1 MYNKSELALFYEK
14 AGRGVCSH
22 AYIVDGAA
30 GIGKLEFA
38 LSCARALLCT
48 GKTKPC
54 GICQSCRKFSLGGHP
69 DIHITGTGEKC
80 AGVDDIRE
88 LIRLASVMPNDGD
101 MQVFIIANAGKM
113 RAGAQNALLKLF
125 EEPPPTVTVFLLTE
139 TRNSLLPT
147 LLSRGQRIHLDG
159 MSPKEALAELAARCG
174 GSGGEAE
181 RALEA
186 ANGSVGEAERL
197 LSPESAENRKK
208 ACEILLYA
216 LSGKSYELSK
226 ALLLPKYKREKLY
239 DILDSLLLLLLIIV
253 SVAVCIRLKTGG
265 PMIGLFAS
273 WIFIY
278 LFCKIFGISYANI
291 VAGAYDA
298 IRMVVPTLC
307 LLMAIGVM
315 IGTWLQSGTIATI
328 ISWGLKMI
336 NPSWLLPL
344 TLLFCSILS
353 IVTGT
358 SYGSVGSA
366 GVAMMAIGNAM
377 GIHPGMVAGAVIC
390 GAMFGDKLSPLSDT
404 TNLAPAVADA
414 KLGDHIRS
422 MLWTTLP
429 TYVITLIL
437 FTILGFQQTSGSYTE
452 GSITVYID
460 ALNGEFQL
468 GWITMIPAILI
479 IVLLLC
485 KVNAISA
492 LGLSSFAAG
501 FVSYFVQHDT
511 LQGIIR
517 TAYNGYT
524 TAIEEPVLQ
533 SILNRGGMGS
543 MLQYV
548 AIICFAVGMGG
559 MLEKLGVLDHIL
571 QAIVKRINSDGSMI
585 LATMIVGY
593 VTSLISCSQPM
604 AHVLTGRL
612 MAPVFQERKVAPEIL
627 SRCLEDSGTMAGPMI
642 PWHGYGVYM
651 AGTLGVAWSAFFPYL
666 FLLYLTPVFS
676 IFYGFTGISIKHLP
690 ETKNNES
697 KEEK

>member
-186 ANGSVGEAERL
+186 ANRSVGEAERL

-239 DILDSLLLLLLIIV
+239 DILDSLLLLLLQRQKEKYGFGAQPFPPAGELAALLA
-253 SVAVCIRLKTGG
+253 SAGKRSLARAGAAVISCMTALEASANVNAAASRLAVE
-265 PMIGLFAS
+265 L
-273 WIFIY
+273 
-278 LFCKIFGISYANI
+278 I
-291 VAGAYDA
+291 VAA
-298 IRMVVPTLC
+298 
-307 LLMAIGVM
+307 
-315 IGTWLQSGTIATI
+315 
-328 ISWGLKMI
+328 
-336 NPSWLLPL
+336 
-344 TLLFCSILS
+344 
-353 IVTGT
+353 
-358 SYGSVGSA
+358 
-366 GVAMMAIGNAM
+366 
-377 GIHPGMVAGAVIC
+377 
-390 GAMFGDKLSPLSDT
+390 
-404 TNLAPAVADA
+404 
-414 KLGDHIRS
+414 
-422 MLWTTLP
+422 
-429 TYVITLIL
+429 
-437 FTILGFQQTSGSYTE
+437 
-452 GSITVYID
+452 
-460 ALNGEFQL
+460 
-468 GWITMIPAILI
+468 
-479 IVLLLC
+479 
-485 KVNAISA
+485 
-492 LGLSSFAAG
+492 
-501 FVSYFVQHDT
+501 
-511 LQGIIR
+511 
-517 TAYNGYT
+517 
-524 TAIEEPVLQ
+524 
-533 SILNRGGMGS
+533 
-543 MLQYV
+543 
-548 AIICFAVGMGG
+548 
-559 MLEKLGVLDHIL
+559 
-571 QAIVKRINSDGSMI
+571 
-585 LATMIVGY
+585 
-593 VTSLISCSQPM
+593 
-604 AHVLTGRL
+604 
-612 MAPVFQERKVAPEIL
+612 
-627 SRCLEDSGTMAGPMI
+627 
-642 PWHGYGVYM
+642 
-651 AGTLGVAWSAFFPYL
+651 
-666 FLLYLTPVFS
+666 
-676 IFYGFTGISIKHLP
+676 
-690 ETKNNES
+690 S
-697 KEEK
+697 K